1 MTEQVQVAARW
12 GGSLAL
18 VLALQAGAVAGVLAW
33 DTHAPASAPP
43 LAALMIELAPLPSAP
58 QTIPAEKPPAEK
70 PPTEK
75 PETVE
80 KPQPKKPDSRP
91 KAPVVKKADVAL
103 DQPQEKPAERET
115 PKVEEANAL
124 PSLQTPPS
132 EVAAAPAQGASMAP
146 PSSAVATWQGTLLA
160 HLERHKRYPRSA
172 QLGRQQGVSIVAFTI
187 DRQGNVVVQRLHRSS
202 GHEVLD
208 EETLALLLRAHPL
221 PPPPPEVAGER
232 IDLVVPV
239 QFFLKS

>member
-1 MTEQVQVAARW
+1 MTEQAEVAAARW

-33 DTHAPASAPP
+33 DTHAPPLAPP
-43 LAALMIELAPLPSAP
+43 PAALMPAALMIELAPLPTAP
-58 QTIPAEKPPAEK
+58 RTTPAAPAR
-70 PPTEK
+70 K
-75 PETVE
+75 PEIVE

-91 KAPVVKKADVAL
+91 KAPVVKMADAAL
-103 DQPQEKPAERET
+103 EKPAEKAR
-115 PKVEEANAL
+115 PQVEETGAP

-146 PSSAVATWQGTLLA
+146 PSNAVPTWQGTLLA

-172 QLGRQQGVSIVAFTI
+172 QLGRQQGISTVAFTI
-187 DRQGNVVVQRLHRSS
+187 DRQGNVVVQRLNRSS
-202 GHEVLD
+202 GHDALD
-208 EETLALLLRAHPL
+208 EETLALLLRAQPL

-239 QFFLKS
+239 QFFLK